1 MRGDETQGEKP
12 HPQGPGEDE
21 GRCQIKTHSGFPS
34 NLARTCIS
42 VHLVELSIWHIN
54 KIFGNLV
61 NGARPEGS
69 MSGPAGQLS
78 GAPCG
83 PWQR

>member
-1 MRGDETQGEKP
+1 
-12 HPQGPGEDE
+12 
-21 GRCQIKTHSGFPS
+21 
-34 NLARTCIS
+34 
-42 VHLVELSIWHIN
+42 
-54 KIFGNLV
+54 
-61 NGARPEGS
+61 